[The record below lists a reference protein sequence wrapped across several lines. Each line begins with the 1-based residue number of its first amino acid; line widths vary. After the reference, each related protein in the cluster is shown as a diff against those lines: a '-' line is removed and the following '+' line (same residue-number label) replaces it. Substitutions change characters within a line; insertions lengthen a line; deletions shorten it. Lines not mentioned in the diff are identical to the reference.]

1 MNYYLTNKR
10 MKIKYL
16 LLLIFLVSCGGLD
29 EAGKALRNEKTRT
42 TDEFL
47 IEKRGPLSLPP
58 KMGELPKPRSENI
71 TEKEKKN
78 ILGATEEINKSEEKS
93 EIENIFLEEIRKN

>member
-1 MNYYLTNKR
+1 MR
-10 MKIKYL
+10 IKFVFLFFL
-16 LLLIFLVSCGGLD
+16 LLSCGSLG

-58 KMGELPKPRSENI
+58 KMGELPKPNSN
-71 TEKEKKN
+71 KEIKKSNKN
-78 ILGATEEINKSEEKS
+78 ILGAIDKNEKS
-93 EIENIFLEEIRKN
+93 NEKSKLENIFLEEIRKN

>member
-1 MNYYLTNKR
+1 

-16 LLLIFLVSCGGLD
+16 LLFIFLISCGSLS

-58 KMGELPKPRSENI
+58 KMGELPKPNSNGDL
-71 TEKEKKN
+71 KKN
-78 ILGATEEINKSEEKS
+78 KTFLETVSEDEKSDEKS
-93 EIENIFLEEIRKN
+93 ELENIFLEEIRKN

>member
-1 MNYYLTNKR
+1 
-10 MKIKYL
+10 MKIKFVFL
-16 LLLIFLVSCGGLD
+16 LPLLISCSSFT

-58 KMGELPKPRSENI
+58 KMGELPKPNSNGDI
-71 TEKEKKN
+71 KKN
-78 ILGATEEINKSEEKS
+78 KTVLETISEDVKSDEKS
-93 EIENIFLEEIRKN
+93 ELENIFLEEIRKN

>member
-1 MNYYLTNKR
+1 MNSYLQTK
-10 MKIKYL
+10 MKIKFIFL
-16 LLLIFLVSCGGLD
+16 FIFLVSCTSLG

-58 KMGELPKPRSENI
+58 KMNELPKPKTKN
-71 TEKEKKN
+71 TEDDNKK
-78 ILGATEEINKSEEKS
+78 IDSTKPKIKS
-93 EIENIFLEEIRKN
+93 EIENILLEEIRKN

>member
-1 MNYYLTNKR
+1 

-16 LLLIFLVSCGGLD
+16 LLFIFLVSCGAFS

-58 KMGELPKPRSENI
+58 KMGELPKPRSDNETKKEN
-71 TEKEKKN
+71 KS
-78 ILGATEEINKSEEKS
+78 ILGVASESNKPEEKS
-93 EIENIFLEEIRKN
+93 ELENIFLEEIRKN

>member
-1 MNYYLTNKR
+1 

-16 LLLIFLVSCGGLD
+16 LLFIFLVSCGTFN

-47 IEKRGPLSLPP
+47 IEKRGPLSMPP
-58 KMGELPKPRSENI
+58 KMGELPKPRSDKENK
-71 TEKEKKN
+71 KENKN
-78 ILGATEEINKSEEKS
+78 ILGGMSESNNSEEKS
-93 EIENIFLEEIRKN
+93 ELENIFLEEIKKK

>member
-1 MNYYLTNKR
+1 

-16 LLLIFLVSCGGLD
+16 LLFIFLISCGSLS

-58 KMGELPKPRSENI
+58 KMGELPKPRSNSETNKEN
-71 TEKEKKN
+71 KN
-78 ILGATEEINKSEEKS
+78 ILGVVSESDKIEKKSEL
-93 EIENIFLEEIRKN
+93 ENIFLEEIRKN

>member
-1 MNYYLTNKR
+1 

-16 LLLIFLVSCGGLD
+16 LLFAFLVSCQSFS

-47 IEKRGPLSLPP
+47 IEKRGPLSIPP
-58 KMGELPKPRSENI
+58 KMGELPKPGSDSE
-71 TEKEKKN
+71 TKKENKN
-78 ILGATEEINKSEEKS
+78 IFGVLSESDKSEEKS
-93 EIENIFLEEIRKN
+93 ELENIFLEEIRKN